1 MKRAELFHPRVF
13 DDVDWAEGYY
23 AANKESIAQTG
34 RRLGKMLT
42 RLDARKGHLVDMGCG
57 FGGADA
63 EIAILHP
70 KIRITGIDLAEPLL
84 NIAEDL
90 AERKTVEDRVSFR
103 KGDVMNVDLPDDS
116 ADIVVSSY
124 MLHIVE
130 DPLRMLAEIERIAKP
145 KATILITDL
154 RRVWVAWFEKKLR
167 TAFTLEEAREL
178 LGRSALRSGVFGTGP
193 FWWDYIVEGKV

>member
-1 MKRAELFHPRVF
+1 LKRAELFHPRVF
-13 DDVDWAEGYY
+13 DDVEWAQGYY
-23 AANKESIAQTG
+23 KNNKESIAQTG

-42 RLDARKGHLVDMGCG
+42 RLDVRKGHLVDLGCG
-57 FGGADA
+57 FGGVDA

-70 KIRITGIDLAEPLL
+70 EIRITGIDLGKPLL
-84 NIAEDL
+84 DIAEDL
-90 AERKTVEDRVSFR
+90 ADRKTVEDRVSFA
-103 KGDVMNVDLPDDS
+103 KGDVLNVDLPDDS

-124 MLHIVE
+124 MVHIVE

-167 TAFTLEEAREL
+167 TALSTQEAREL
-178 LGRSALRSGVFGTGP
+178 LGRSALRSGVFATGP